1 MSRTILALCAGLLVA
16 QPAAANFLTYAE
28 WARMKPDMRA
38 IYIAGAFDALITF
51 AMNDEQRAVN
61 AHYNNC
67 IAQSKMTVAQLAENV
82 RKYAK
87 GKPNLQDFVE
97 TPLINYL
104 YEFCGAP
111 PRGN

>member
-1 MSRTILALCAGLLVA
+1 MQRTVLALCAGLLFA

-28 WARMKPDMRA
+28 WARMNPDMRA

-67 IAQSKMTVAQLAENV
+67 VARSKMTVAQLAENV
-82 RKYAK
+82 RHYAK
-87 GKPNLQDFVE
+87 SKSNLQDYVE

-111 PRGN
+111 PSGN